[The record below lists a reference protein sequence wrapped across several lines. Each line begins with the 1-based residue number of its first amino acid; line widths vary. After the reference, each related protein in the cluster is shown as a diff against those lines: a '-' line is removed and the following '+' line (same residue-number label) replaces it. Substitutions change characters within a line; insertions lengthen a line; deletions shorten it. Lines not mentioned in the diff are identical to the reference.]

1 MQDIGFDSFHSY
13 LSCFPFLTFASFSS
27 SAKVP
32 YRRSAFRLS
41 KPLIGEDGKIYA
53 CSEKTLFAFE
63 SNGTIAWSLDLD
75 FTCNIGT
82 APVHGGTGEVYIVA
96 ENRVL
101 KVDLLKIGTSESATQ
116 VFYGTGSGKGGT
128 GAIAGIAVSTSS
140 SSVYINV
147 KRRALFAFMT
157 HGQLLW
163 SAGPVL
169 DQLGYRQGC
178 TKTDVDCY
186 FTSVPVID
194 QCEGSIYISNTQGEL
209 YSLSARSPYFNW
221 IQDLSSFDK
230 AFTLTPGNNGYLY
243 VTIPVRALVLAL
255 DTSSGNILWHKSVG
269 PLGSAEYAPVVDS
282 NGWISVGSLDGLL
295 YSFSP
300 SGVLNKF
307 SKSDTSD
314 SVIQVSPLLDCSAYA
329 VYISQ
334 TEMNQKIT
342 CTSGEYTFVST
353 MNPKSAVFSLLV
365 PSTGAIYWSESYPGQ
380 FSSLLSKSDL
390 QHFVLDESLVLAFL
404 TASKTGN
411 PLPCRTKYQKLVA
424 SCSQTRPKLPSI
436 YTVLL
441 VLAVL
446 VRFCCIFWRKK
457 KLQGQHLGN
466 FLEKRRSLQLKKKA
480 FDRSITELEKKVAE
494 DAVANEVIKKIS
506 SLVRERRS
514 VERKLSTTYSLGRD
528 EAAAS
533 SESKSLPPVYD
544 AKSRSYSFQGAKK
557 ESVTIFH
564 TLSATSSAESSS
576 ERETSWVSEDKDQVV
591 HLMQGIWAVDQGSSY
606 IGYLPFCLYMEA
618 EDVIDLLASSPSG
631 CEEENNEMPG
641 RDGEPGK
648 SDFQPND
655 SEKKE
660 DDSNGESM
668 ELNELN
674 VEIEDGQLI
683 EEGEVGKDVVD
694 DSNVNVEGTTTVEL
708 AETIVESDS
717 RIHVQNGCLEV
728 GNRSPNHNRMK
739 DVSSTSGV
747 KRARMT
753 LDEEQPSVHVIYNSL
768 TRASKQKLEEL
779 LQQWSEWQA
788 QFGSSSNDPNEGIE
802 FGEQTF
808 FPAIR
813 VGKAKGPAVSFWI
826 DNQTRNQQNKNF
838 IPSDSHS
845 TPLYDRGY
853 ALGLTSGDG
862 SSLEIIDDASRCF
875 NCGSYSHSLKECP
888 KPRDKDAV
896 NNARKQHKSKRN
908 QNSASRNPMRYYQ
921 NSAGGKY
928 DGLRPGALDA
938 ETRQLLGLGELDP
951 PPWLHR
957 MRELGYPPGYLDSE
971 DDDQPSGITIYADR
985 EIKEGQEDGEIIETG
1000 SPASKRKMTT
1010 EFPGINA
1017 PIPENADERLWAA
1030 RPSSSD
1036 SSRDRSHHR
1045 LNHHSESISRGR
1057 YHEQRWSR
1065 DYRDDGPPGVDPVS
1079 SYPPRYGGYDYYSSH
1094 SRSPTRGRSYSDRDR
1109 DDYASHGSYSS
1120 PYSNRHT
1127 SPPDYD
1133 LDRYRDDYSR
1143 EYLSRSMDEYDR
1155 FRPRGRWW

>member
-147 KRRALFAFMT
+147 KRHALFAFMT

-436 YTVLL
+436 YTGNERAILLFLFFESVVLL

-533 SESKSLPPVYD
+533 SESKSFPPVYD

-576 ERETSWVSEDKDQVV
+576 ERETSWVSEDKDQ
-591 HLMQGIWAVDQGSSY
+591 
-606 IGYLPFCLYMEA
+606 
-618 EDVIDLLASSPSG
+618 
-631 CEEENNEMPG
+631 
-641 RDGEPGK
+641 
-648 SDFQPND
+648 
-655 SEKKE
+655 
-660 DDSNGESM
+660 
-668 ELNELN
+668 
-674 VEIEDGQLI
+674 
-683 EEGEVGKDVVD
+683 
-694 DSNVNVEGTTTVEL
+694 
-708 AETIVESDS
+708 
-717 RIHVQNGCLEV
+717 
-728 GNRSPNHNRMK
+728 
-739 DVSSTSGV
+739 ST
-747 KRARMT
+747 A
-753 LDEEQPSVHVIYNSL
+753 
-768 TRASKQKLEEL
+768 
-779 LQQWSEWQA
+779 
-788 QFGSSSNDPNEGIE
+788 
-802 FGEQTF
+802 
-808 FPAIR
+808 
-813 VGKAKGPAVSFWI
+813 KAKA
-826 DNQTRNQQNKNF
+826 K
-838 IPSDSHS
+838 
-845 TPLYDRGY
+845 
-853 ALGLTSGDG
+853 AK
-862 SSLEIIDDASRCF
+862 A
-875 NCGSYSHSLKECP
+875 K
-888 KPRDKDAV
+888 
-896 NNARKQHKSKRN
+896 
-908 QNSASRNPMRYYQ
+908 
-921 NSAGGKY
+921 
-928 DGLRPGALDA
+928 
-938 ETRQLLGLGELDP
+938 
-951 PPWLHR
+951 
-957 MRELGYPPGYLDSE
+957 
-971 DDDQPSGITIYADR
+971 
-985 EIKEGQEDGEIIETG
+985 
-1000 SPASKRKMTT
+1000 
-1010 EFPGINA
+1010 A
-1017 PIPENADERLWAA
+1017 PIKAE
-1030 RPSSSD
+1030 SSSD
-1036 SSRDRSHHR
+1036 GDGIMDKEYRRSPSEPASSSRGFINPLLLKQEKLQDKGEVV
-1045 LNHHSESISRGR
+1045 ESM
-1057 YHEQRWSR
+1057 
-1065 DYRDDGPPGVDPVS
+1065 S
-1079 SYPPRYGGYDYYSSH
+1079 SSI
-1094 SRSPTRGRSYSDRDR
+1094 
-1109 DDYASHGSYSS
+1109 
-1120 PYSNRHT
+1120 
-1127 SPPDYD
+1127 
-1133 LDRYRDDYSR
+1133 
-1143 EYLSRSMDEYDR
+1143 RSMLLLKR
-1155 FRPRGRWW
+1155 RRTLSSTN

>member
-1 MQDIGFDSFHSY
+1 MGLQALHQK
-13 LSCFPFLTFASFSS
+13 PFLLQILEIHSLGISAMTGTQSFLFLLLILALLFVLFRPSKSWKYPSESS
-27 SAKVP
+27 LSVP

-147 KRRALFAFMT
+147 KGRALFAFMT

-169 DQLGYRQGC
+169 NQLGYRQGC

-342 CTSGEYTFVST
+342 RTSGEYTFVST

-436 YTVLL
+436 YTGNERAILLFLFFESVVLL

-494 DAVANEVIKKIS
+494 DAVANEVIEKFS

-564 TLSATSSAESSS
+564 TLSATSSAEGSS
-576 ERETSWVSEDKDQVV
+576 EREASWVSEDKDQ
-591 HLMQGIWAVDQGSSY
+591 
-606 IGYLPFCLYMEA
+606 
-618 EDVIDLLASSPSG
+618 
-631 CEEENNEMPG
+631 
-641 RDGEPGK
+641 
-648 SDFQPND
+648 
-655 SEKKE
+655 
-660 DDSNGESM
+660 
-668 ELNELN
+668 
-674 VEIEDGQLI
+674 
-683 EEGEVGKDVVD
+683 
-694 DSNVNVEGTTTVEL
+694 
-708 AETIVESDS
+708 
-717 RIHVQNGCLEV
+717 
-728 GNRSPNHNRMK
+728 
-739 DVSSTSGV
+739 ST
-747 KRARMT
+747 A
-753 LDEEQPSVHVIYNSL
+753 
-768 TRASKQKLEEL
+768 
-779 LQQWSEWQA
+779 
-788 QFGSSSNDPNEGIE
+788 
-802 FGEQTF
+802 
-808 FPAIR
+808 
-813 VGKAKGPAVSFWI
+813 KAKA
-826 DNQTRNQQNKNF
+826 K
-838 IPSDSHS
+838 
-845 TPLYDRGY
+845 
-853 ALGLTSGDG
+853 AK
-862 SSLEIIDDASRCF
+862 A
-875 NCGSYSHSLKECP
+875 K
-888 KPRDKDAV
+888 
-896 NNARKQHKSKRN
+896 
-908 QNSASRNPMRYYQ
+908 
-921 NSAGGKY
+921 
-928 DGLRPGALDA
+928 
-938 ETRQLLGLGELDP
+938 
-951 PPWLHR
+951 
-957 MRELGYPPGYLDSE
+957 
-971 DDDQPSGITIYADR
+971 
-985 EIKEGQEDGEIIETG
+985 
-1000 SPASKRKMTT
+1000 
-1010 EFPGINA
+1010 A
-1017 PIPENADERLWAA
+1017 PIKAE
-1030 RPSSSD
+1030 SSSD
-1036 SSRDRSHHR
+1036 GDGIMDKEYRRSPSEPASSSRGFINPLLLKQEKLQDKGEVV
-1045 LNHHSESISRGR
+1045 ESM
-1057 YHEQRWSR
+1057 
-1065 DYRDDGPPGVDPVS
+1065 S
-1079 SYPPRYGGYDYYSSH
+1079 SSI
-1094 SRSPTRGRSYSDRDR
+1094 
-1109 DDYASHGSYSS
+1109 
-1120 PYSNRHT
+1120 
-1127 SPPDYD
+1127 
-1133 LDRYRDDYSR
+1133 
-1143 EYLSRSMDEYDR
+1143 RSMPLLKR
-1155 FRPRGRWW
+1155 RRTLSSTN

>member
-1 MQDIGFDSFHSY
+1 
-13 LSCFPFLTFASFSS
+13 
-27 SAKVP
+27 
-32 YRRSAFRLS
+32 
-41 KPLIGEDGKIYA
+41 
-53 CSEKTLFAFE
+53 
-63 SNGTIAWSLDLD
+63 
-75 FTCNIGT
+75 
-82 APVHGGTGEVYIVA
+82 
-96 ENRVL
+96 
-101 KVDLLKIGTSESATQ
+101 
-116 VFYGTGSGKGGT
+116 
-128 GAIAGIAVSTSS
+128 
-140 SSVYINV
+140 
-147 KRRALFAFMT
+147 
-157 HGQLLW
+157 
-163 SAGPVL
+163 
-169 DQLGYRQGC
+169 
-178 TKTDVDCY
+178 
-186 FTSVPVID
+186 
-194 QCEGSIYISNTQGEL
+194 
-209 YSLSARSPYFNW
+209 
-221 IQDLSSFDK
+221 
-230 AFTLTPGNNGYLY
+230 
-243 VTIPVRALVLAL
+243 
-255 DTSSGNILWHKSVG
+255 
-269 PLGSAEYAPVVDS
+269 
-282 NGWISVGSLDGLL
+282 
-295 YSFSP
+295 
-300 SGVLNKF
+300 
-307 SKSDTSD
+307 
-314 SVIQVSPLLDCSAYA
+314 
-329 VYISQ
+329 
-334 TEMNQKIT
+334 
-342 CTSGEYTFVST
+342 
-353 MNPKSAVFSLLV
+353 
-365 PSTGAIYWSESYPGQ
+365 
-380 FSSLLSKSDL
+380 
-390 QHFVLDESLVLAFL
+390 
-404 TASKTGN
+404 
-411 PLPCRTKYQKLVA
+411 
-424 SCSQTRPKLPSI
+424 
-436 YTVLL
+436 
-441 VLAVL
+441 
-446 VRFCCIFWRKK
+446 
-457 KLQGQHLGN
+457 
-466 FLEKRRSLQLKKKA
+466 
-480 FDRSITELEKKVAE
+480 
-494 DAVANEVIKKIS
+494 
-506 SLVRERRS
+506 
-514 VERKLSTTYSLGRD
+514 
-528 EAAAS
+528 
-533 SESKSLPPVYD
+533 
-544 AKSRSYSFQGAKK
+544 
-557 ESVTIFH
+557 
-564 TLSATSSAESSS
+564 
-576 ERETSWVSEDKDQVV
+576 
-591 HLMQGIWAVDQGSSY
+591 MQGIWAVDQGSSY

-862 SSLEIIDDASRCF
+862 SSNLEGGLEIIDDASRCF

-1000 SPASKRKMTT
+1000 RPASKRKMTA